1 VSLNRMG
8 IAARRTAGAR
18 NYNRPSMSGCLFR
31 ELDSVEMLVAMDSSD
46 GPCWPAGTRAAIVD
60 LGSDH
65 ALVEVVEQD
74 GRAYGPY
81 AVALSD
87 MRLIAH
93 APPRP
98 RAANATVS
106 AATSPSQNA
115 ALRQICDVAG
125 TRIPRRW

>member
-1 VSLNRMG
+1 M
-8 IAARRTAGAR
+8 T
-18 NYNRPSMSGCLFR
+18 GCLFR
-31 ELDSVEMLVAMDSSD
+31 EHDSVELLVSLDGAD

-93 APPRP
+93 APLR
-98 RAANATVS
+98 RRVAKATVS
-106 AATSPSQNA
+106 G
-115 ALRQICDVAG
+115 C
-125 TRIPRRW
+125 